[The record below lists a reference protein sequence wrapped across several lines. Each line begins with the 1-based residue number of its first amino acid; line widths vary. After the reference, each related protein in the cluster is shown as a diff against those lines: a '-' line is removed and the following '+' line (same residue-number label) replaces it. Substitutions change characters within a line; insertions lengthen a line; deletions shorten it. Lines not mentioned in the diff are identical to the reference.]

1 MDSVASGPVE
11 SSAES
16 PPPAAAEEEAAPK
29 SSPAVAA
36 TKGRGLRRWRRIR
49 REQGQLREGHAS
61 AVGGGGAGDEDSAQ
75 LHKRR
80 LPLPAGAPKGKHEAP
95 VAEAESST
103 ASVESR
109 FVPPGK
115 LDPGL
120 GLLAAPAGFS
130 VGAGGADSDNSE
142 DRSSKSSTAASL
154 HGRNPRSARSRA
166 DRPSVVCSA
175 AVSTEADNSRSVESD
190 LRSSNALKLKARQ
203 SGAGPN
209 GVRKVFSDYCDLSD
223 EEQPSE
229 EVRSTDYCKA
239 NGSSVV
245 GRSVHISVDSGNG
258 VDDTFDEASVGK
270 GQNGRMHSGADHYS
284 ESTLLL
290 LQRAQEALKNG
301 MVKFSVYFHALPD
314 RLNVTYVIQNM
325 ILSQILLFELNFV

>member
-1 MDSVASGPVE
+1 M
-11 SSAES
+11 
-16 PPPAAAEEEAAPK
+16 
-29 SSPAVAA
+29 
-36 TKGRGLRRWRRIR
+36 
-49 REQGQLREGHAS
+49 HAH
-61 AVGGGGAGDEDSAQ
+61 A
-75 LHKRR
+75 
-80 LPLPAGAPKGKHEAP
+80 
-95 VAEAESST
+95 
-103 ASVESR
+103 
-109 FVPPGK
+109 
-115 LDPGL
+115 
-120 GLLAAPAGFS
+120 
-130 VGAGGADSDNSE
+130 
-142 DRSSKSSTAASL
+142 
-154 HGRNPRSARSRA
+154 ARSRA
-166 DRPSVVCSA
+166 DRRRVVYSA
-175 AVSTEADNSRSVESD
+175 AVPTEADNSRSSVESD

-229 EVRSTDYCKA
+229 EVRSTGYCKA

-270 GQNGRMHSGADHYS
+270 GQNGRMHSGADHYN